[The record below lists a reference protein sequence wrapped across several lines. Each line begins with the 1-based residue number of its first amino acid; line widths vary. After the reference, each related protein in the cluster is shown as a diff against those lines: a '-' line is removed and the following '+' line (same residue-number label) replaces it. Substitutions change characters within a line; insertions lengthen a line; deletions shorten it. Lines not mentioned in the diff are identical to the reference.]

1 MTDSEKM
8 LARAIAQVTYCPGI
22 GTKRFAREMADRAQ
36 HAPLVPLTPKQSKY
50 LCDVAIR
57 YRRQVPEDIVRLA
70 RQVLA
75 ELEAAASVGAAG
87 A

>member
-1 MTDSEKM
+1 MHPGDAVTDSEKM

-57 YRRQVPEDIVRLA
+57 YRRQVAPDVVEVA
-70 RQVLA
+70 RRMLA
-75 ELEAAASVGAAG
+75 ELEVQA
-87 A
+87 